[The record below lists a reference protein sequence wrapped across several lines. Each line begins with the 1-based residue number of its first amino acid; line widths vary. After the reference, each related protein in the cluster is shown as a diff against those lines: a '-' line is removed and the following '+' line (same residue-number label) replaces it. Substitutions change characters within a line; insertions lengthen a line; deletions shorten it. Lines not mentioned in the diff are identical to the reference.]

1 MNPERTQQSIINN
14 ENAWDNMT
22 QEASR
27 RKAEIEKEFL
37 AGLRIEAEKVGKE
50 PFDVDK
56 VMKIYFQTD

>member
-27 RKAEIEKEFL
+27 RKAEIEKGFL
-37 AGLRIEAEKVGKE
+37 EDLRIEAEKVGKE